1 MMGLLTAFIPII
13 ATIGKWLID
22 RDMMSIEA
30 KKNFLLWVK
39 QSTKDGAI
47 GVKLRE
53 SYEEL
58 IKKHLEA
65 DNDGSDAN

>member
-1 MMGLLTAFIPII
+1 MGLLTALIPII

-39 QSTKDGAI
+39 QSAKDGAI
-47 GVKLRE
+47 SVKLRE

-65 DNDGSDAN
+65 DNGGSDAN